1 MLRNLAR
8 KYIITPNT
16 FRYRVEVRN
25 LSNLIS
31 TLPGGKLGSCVVDA
45 GAGSGEI
52 SMRLHKMGHMDSLI
66 GIEPSGLYKLLKQ
79 NYAKSKF
86 ETYQAGLEKLPLID
100 SSVDALISTQV
111 FEHIDD
117 DETAAN
123 EVARVVKPGG
133 YALITTPHPPEI
145 YPNPGHVRPGYTL
158 EQMRELFEPKGF
170 QFVDV
175 RYYITLKTLRRL
187 TAVYEL
193 GKLGKLLP
201 MSWADREINM
211 SQEEIKAD
219 QPYGIACVFKRI

>member
-31 TLPGGKLGSCVVDA
+31 TLPDKKLGSCVMDA

-66 GIEPSGLYKLLKQ
+66 GVEPSELYSHLKK
-79 NYAKSKF
+79 NYASKSF
-86 ETYQAGLEKLPLID
+86 TTHQAGLEKLPLGD

-117 DETAAN
+117 DETAAK
-123 EVARVVKPGG
+123 EVARVVKPDG

-158 EQMRELFEPKGF
+158 GQMRELFEPKGF

-175 RYYITLKTLRRL
+175 RYYIALKTLRRL

-201 MSWADREINM
+201 MSWADQEINM
-211 SQEEIKAD
+211 TQEEIKEN
-219 QPYGIACVFKRI
+219 QPYGIACLFRRV